1 MGRYE
6 DYNEMLYEAYCKA
19 AIDNAIRKARLKK
32 AAHGQLVSSLSDPSD
47 AGLLSLA
54 DEWEPELPDKP
65 LTYHTQGQAIQ
76 IKDGNAM
83 IMKDRC
89 VYCGKCVHVC
99 PNNAKKV
106 RDDTERVKLAIKSGR
121 PVFCSTEYFA
131 DGIFRHTVMRKK
143 L

>member
-1 MGRYE
+1 MQNPIYTEVTSCRDCYKCVR
-6 DYNEMLYEAYCKA
+6 ACPVK
-19 AIDNAIRKARLKK
+19 
-32 AAHGQLVSSLSDPSD
+32 
-47 AGLLSLA
+47 
-54 DEWEPELPDKP
+54 
-65 LTYHTQGQAIQ
+65 AIQ

-121 PVFCSTEYFA
+121 PVFCSLAPSYAAEFA
-131 DGIFRHTVMRKK
+131 GHEEELLTALIGA
-143 L
+143 